1 MVDSTGRHGL
11 SCKNAKGTFPR
22 HQHIN
27 DLIKRALGSAQV
39 TSILEP
45 PGLCRND
52 GKRPDGLTL
61 FPWKQGKCLVWDF
74 TCRDTLAP
82 TNISSTAQKAGSAA
96 TAAQK
101 EKLTHYS
108 ELAKNYQIQ
117 PIAMET
123 LGAWGAESLKFV
135 KEIGQRIS
143 DNRGDKRS
151 SSFLLQALSMAV
163 QRGNVASIRGSMPT
177 TKTLHEIHYYN
188 M

>member
-1 MVDSTGRHGL
+1 MLLSDS
-11 SCKNAKGTFPR
+11 KNTCDKV
-22 HQHIN
+22 
-27 DLIKRALGSAQV
+27 RA
-39 TSILEP
+39 
-45 PGLCRND
+45 N
-52 GKRPDGLTL
+52 
-61 FPWKQGKCLVWDF
+61 W
-74 TCRDTLAP
+74 
-82 TNISSTAQKAGSAA
+82 

-163 QRGNVASIRGSMPT
+163 QRGNVASIRGSMPS

-188 M
+188 V